1 MSCKESLESANSGL
15 VYSAGPVPA
24 QISFVEFCLVANPNP
39 KHFENKHQTRFSAFE
54 RARHVRVSH
63 FSSEA

>member
-15 VYSAGPVPA
+15 VYSVGPVSA
-24 QISFVEFCLVANPNP
+24 QISFVEFCLVAKPNP
-39 KHFENKHQTRFSAFE
+39 KYFENKHQTRFSAFE
-54 RARHVRVSH
+54 RARYVRVSH